1 MDTLRYILANP
12 KAAGVRKGFF
22 DPYSNFGHYSRL
34 QAETRRWTVSHSTS
48 DSDVK
53 TVISAFRLFRLQ
65 NMITLLPLSR
75 TSLRS
80 PRSVDLNKFFTDPD
94 NPKLPLV
101 PLACPHPA
109 YANRGRPTMADHSP
123 HRTHHFS
130 DDYYLCFHQK
140 PFLVPRQ

>member
-65 NMITLLPLSR
+65 NIITLLPLSR

-94 NPKLPLV
+94 NPKQTFV
-101 PLACPHPA
+101 PSDLYWGLQTAPA
-109 YANRGRPTMADHSP
+109 TP

-130 DDYYLCFHQK
+130 DDHYLCFHQK